1 MKNFLNGTLTAG
13 AQATTASLFAVGT
26 IVVSHGQ
33 ADNLFRPLDSNWS
46 NWMNRP
52 AGHTEC
58 YDWSKPARTE
68 KKRET
73 A

>member
-1 MKNFLNGTLTAG
+1 MKNFLNGTLIAG

-26 IVVSHGQ
+26 IVVSLGQ
-33 ADNLFRPLDSNWS
+33 ADNMFRPLDRNWS
-46 NWMNRP
+46 DWMDRP

-58 YDWSKPARTE
+58 YDWSKSPRTE
-68 KKRET
+68 KKSET

>member
-26 IVVSHGQ
+26 IVVFDGHM
-33 ADNLFRPLDSNWS
+33 FRPLDKNWS
-46 NWMNRP
+46 DWMDRP

-58 YDWSKPARTE
+58 SEWSKSPRTE